1 LLKKQIR
8 EYYLNEET
16 GGLYIEFSTKED
28 GDDFYRSIELSSDKI
43 RFYSPIIID
52 EIDDIDEELIV
63 EILNGYFEDQDLP
76 EETML

>member
-1 LLKKQIR
+1 MKIR

>member
-1 LLKKQIR
+1 MKIR

-63 EILNGYFEDQDLP
+63 EILNGYFEDRDLP

>member
-1 LLKKQIR
+1 MKIR

-28 GDDFYRSIELSSDKI
+28 GDDFYRSVELSSDKI

-52 EIDDIDEELIV
+52 EIDDIDDELIV
-63 EILNGYFEDQDLP
+63 EILNGYFEDRDLP

>member
-1 LLKKQIR
+1 MKIR

-43 RFYSPIIID
+43 MYYSPTII
-52 EIDDIDEELIV
+52 EGIDDIDDDLII
-63 EILNGYFEDQDLP
+63 EILNGYFEDHKLP

>member
-1 LLKKQIR
+1 MKIR

-28 GDDFYRSIELSSDKI
+28 GDDFYGSIELSSDKI

>member
-1 LLKKQIR
+1 MKIR

-28 GDDFYRSIELSSDKI
+28 GDDFYRSTELSSDKI
-43 RFYSPIIID
+43 RFYSTIIID
-52 EIDDIDEELIV
+52 EIDNIDEELIV
-63 EILNGYFEDQDLP
+63 EILNGYFEDRDLP